1 MGVDERVWTRERARR
16 EGVSVARLT
25 GGRELV
31 RVVPGVY
38 LEACWAGDHLSRCA
52 AVTHAAPAGL
62 ISHWSALLAHG
73 LPVPARHQVHVT
85 VPLSGPRPRW
95 PGVRAHR
102 SGSLHRFVVDGLPV
116 TGAVRAWCDAA
127 ATVGTCTGEPD
138 LADLVAA
145 GDALLARRP
154 DLRTDVGNLLT
165 LRPAC
170 RGTVAVRTA
179 LPLLDGRSESAQESR
194 LRLVLQLAGLAA
206 PAVQHEVRTAHGRF
220 VARVDLAYPS
230 RRVAVE
236 YDGEHHRGRAQW
248 RHDLARRE
256 RLEAEGW
263 RVVVVVAADL
273 LGSPSVVV
281 ARVRSAL
288 AGVR

>member
-1 MGVDERVWTRERARR
+1 MGIDERVWTRERARR

-62 ISHWSALLAHG
+62 ISH
-73 LPVPARHQVHVT
+73 
-85 VPLSGPRPRW
+85 
-95 PGVRAHR
+95 R

-138 LADLVAA
+138 LADLVAT

-154 DLRTDVGNLLT
+154 DLRTDVGNVLT

-236 YDGEHHRGRAQW
+236 YDGDHHRRRDQW

-288 AGVR
+288 AGMR